1 MYDEEF
7 TNVPNPIQYIYLII
21 FILIILWFAYTKIKY
36 PFWNIQP
43 VFHTYDYWRY
53 WAGSPF
59 IIQKQYPMKTKFCQF
74 DLVKT
79 IAMSDAT
86 ETQQKQYIELLQS
99 HYIESDR
106 ILVTLNEEN
115 LTAYF
120 IGHNNPSYL
129 SFYNEKHYA
138 YDGSQ
143 ISAFDYPVGC
153 MSSRP
158 INILMEMK
166 DPAKAVNQIICFFWD
181 FICIHREHRP
191 KKIIRNLIQTHE
203 YNQRIRNPDIS
214 VSLFK
219 KEIDL
224 CDGIVP
230 LTKYISYTFY
240 LRNIHVRPLPP
251 HFTMIRIFKEN
262 LDILSDF
269 LYLISHSEKHLFSFC
284 AIPDLGSLTSL
295 INSTNLFV
303 YCLKRGEH
311 IYGMYF
317 VKDMKTQY
325 EELNGG
331 TLQCIGSV
339 MNSNSPS
346 LFTQGFIHCMR
357 EILKIDKTFQ
367 MLMIDNTS
375 HNAMIL
381 LKWRENHNV
390 VFETPSAYYL
400 YNFVYPGSPLSS
412 QNGLFLL

>member
-1 MYDEEF
+1 ME
-7 TNVPNPIQYIYLII
+7 
-21 FILIILWFAYTKIKY
+21 TK
-36 PFWNIQP
+36 
-43 VFHTYDYWRY
+43 D
-53 WAGSPF
+53 
-59 IIQKQYPMKTKFCQF
+59 
-74 DLVKT
+74 
-79 IAMSDAT
+79 
-86 ETQQKQYIELLQS
+86 
-99 HYIESDR
+99 
-106 ILVTLNEEN
+106 
-115 LTAYF
+115 
-120 IGHNNPSYL
+120 
-129 SFYNEKHYA
+129 
-138 YDGSQ
+138 
-143 ISAFDYPVGC
+143 SAKV
-153 MSSRP
+153 
-158 INILMEMK
+158 
-166 DPAKAVNQIICFFWD
+166 VNQITCFFWD

-269 LYLISHSEKHLFSFC
+269 LYMISHSEKRLFSFC

-311 IYGMYF
+311 VYGMYF

-331 TLQCIGSV
+331 TLQCICSV

-346 LFTQGFIHCMR
+346 LFTQGFLHCIR
-357 EILKIDKTFQ
+357 EILKLDKTFK
-367 MLMIDNTS
+367 MLMVDNTS

-390 VFETPSAYYL
+390 VFETQSAYYL

-412 QNGLFLL
+412 QNCLFLL